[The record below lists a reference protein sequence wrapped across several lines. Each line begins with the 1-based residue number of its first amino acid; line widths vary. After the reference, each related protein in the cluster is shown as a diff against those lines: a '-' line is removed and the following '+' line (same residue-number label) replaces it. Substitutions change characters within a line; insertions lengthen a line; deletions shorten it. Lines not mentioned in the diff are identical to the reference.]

1 MDIDGV
7 LKEIADFIEEKVPE
21 LNGKVTTIYPE
32 SKRFAPPTVVI
43 DIVAG
48 RETLIIDGTKT
59 HELVRVAIISDK
71 KSEINRIFNLITDA
85 FLNHGRELKTG
96 IYKGISY
103 ISPVAPAFVEKNS
116 ALKREL
122 DIVVIEFR
130 KRR

>member
-7 LKEIADFIEEKVPE
+7 LKELADFIEEKVPE
-21 LNGKVTTIYPE
+21 LTNKVTTIYPE
-32 SKRFAPPTVVI
+32 TERFTPPTIVI

-48 RETLIIDGTKT
+48 RETLIVDGTKT
-59 HELVRVAIISDK
+59 HELVRIAIVSDK
-71 KSEINRIFNLITDA
+71 KSEINRIFNLITNA
-85 FLNHGRELKTG
+85 FLDYGRELTLCAYG
-96 IYKGISY
+96 GVSY

-116 ALKREL
+116 VLKREL

>member
-7 LKEIADFIEEKVPE
+7 LKEIANFIEEKIPE
-21 LNGKVTTIYPE
+21 LDNKVTTIYPE

-48 RETLIIDGTKT
+48 RETLIIDGSKT
-59 HELVRVAIISDK
+59 HELVRIAIISDK
-71 KSEINRIFNLITDA
+71 KSEINRIFKLLTDA
-85 FLNHGRELKTG
+85 FLNYGRELTLCTYG
-96 IYKGISY
+96 GVSY

-122 DIVVIEFR
+122 DIVVIEFK
-130 KRR
+130 KRG